1 MGKFLDRLFNTKG
14 DPTLQVIDLILFLG
28 YFSVCLYA
36 GGVAYETSY
45 NDAFHLQVKANVGD
59 PRVAVG
65 FVTNVLLVHWFW
77 IPASLYILA
86 FIFVFYACRY
96 VWRPWIGYFLLSL
109 LLYSTFLMCGLM
121 GKTIGDT
128 AAAADKMDKSTSK
141 PEIKLYGNFENQK
154 FSSGNY
160 RLLYETGKWFFVF
173 EPQGIAGSV
182 IEVHAI
188 SKSKV
193 KQYEVLIK

>member
-1 MGKFLDRLFNTKG
+1 
-14 DPTLQVIDLILFLG
+14 
-28 YFSVCLYA
+28 
-36 GGVAYETSY
+36 
-45 NDAFHLQVKANVGD
+45 
-59 PRVAVG
+59 
-65 FVTNVLLVHWFW
+65 
-77 IPASLYILA
+77 
-86 FIFVFYACRY
+86 
-96 VWRPWIGYFLLSL
+96 
-109 LLYSTFLMCGLM
+109 MCGLM